1 MSDVDLNQM
10 ELLAQVDH
18 LLRQARVWTES
29 ASPWHPAVQAQG
41 LLRRVLARTDSLR
54 IRLEAPLV
62 VATFGGTGTGKSSL
76 VNALVGAGVTQSG
89 RQRPTTRQPIVICHS
104 QTDVTQIGLP
114 LESCELVRSDSD
126 LVRDLVIVDCPDPDT
141 NETET
146 PGSNLALLHSLLPFC
161 DVLLYVST
169 QQKYRSAR
177 VTTELAQAASG
188 CRVIFVQ
195 THADLDED
203 IRSDWSRQLSAT
215 FTEPEIFF
223 VDSQLAFREQ
233 LSGQRPTGEMGR
245 LVDLLMREL
254 GSASR
259 VRIRRANVVDLL
271 SEAIDRCQ
279 APLTAAEAE
288 LSTLEHMLLEQRGQ
302 LAQRMTQQLC
312 KDLGASRGLWE
323 RRLVEA
329 VVENWGLSPFSAVL
343 RAYHGLGSI
352 LMSLSLTRARSTA
365 QMAVIGA
372 VHGFRMLR
380 ERAERQSAEDGLQR
394 ASSLGLDDSLLRE
407 TELII
412 EGHVR
417 SAGFDRSLLPSSSLD
432 QLREQA
438 AWIESQ
444 FLGDAS
450 QKTDELIHL
459 LAAKNSRWW
468 VRGWYE
474 LLFLSYL
481 GFVLYRIGRNFF
493 HDSFL
498 QDKPLLSTDFYMP
511 AGIFW
516 VLWTGVLLMLFL
528 RRLRSG
534 LQREIQGLATQLV
547 DVRLAG
553 GLFPQLEQAC
563 RVARQQ
569 SQELSQLREAVERI
583 RTLVATG
590 TNLGARRGA
599 PR

>member
-1 MSDVDLNQM
+1 MPDVDLNQL
-10 ELLAQVDH
+10 ELLSQVDH
-18 LLRQARVWTES
+18 LLQRADAWTES
-29 ASPWHPAVQAQG
+29 PSTWQPVVQAQG
-41 LLRRVLARTDSLR
+41 LLRRVLTRTESLR

-76 VNALVGAGVTQSG
+76 VNALVGADVTAAG
-89 RQRPTTRQPIVICHS
+89 RQRPTTRKPIVICHS
-104 QTDVTQIGLP
+104 RTDVSQIGLP
-114 LESCELVRSDSD
+114 LEACELVQSESD

-161 DVLLYVST
+161 DVLIYVST

-177 VTTELAQAASG
+177 VSQELAQAASG

-195 THADLDED
+195 THADLDTD
-203 IRSDWSRQLSAT
+203 IRDDWSRQLEST
-215 FTEPEIFF
+215 FAAPEIFF
-223 VDSQLAFREQ
+223 VDSQKAFREQ
-233 LSGQRPTGEMGR
+233 QSGQRPTGEMGR
-245 LVDLLMREL
+245 LIELLMREL

-279 APLTAAEAE
+279 KPLDAAESE
-288 LSTLEHMLLEQRGQ
+288 LSTLEHILLDQRGQ
-302 LAQRMTQQLC
+302 LARRMTQQLC
-312 KDLGASRGLWE
+312 SDLGASRGLWE
-323 RRLVEA
+323 RRLVES

-343 RAYHGLGSI
+343 RAYHGLGTI
-352 LMSLSLTRARSTA
+352 LTSLSLTRARSTA

-372 VHGFRMLR
+372 VHGIRMLR
-380 ERAERQSAEDGLQR
+380 ERAERQSAEEGLQR
-394 ASSLGLDDSLLRE
+394 ASTLGLDDALLRE

-417 SAGFDRSLLPSSSLD
+417 SAGFDRSLLPSSTLD
-432 QLREQA
+432 QLRDQA
-438 AWIESQ
+438 ARIESQ

-450 QKTDELIHL
+450 QRTDELIRT

-468 VRGWYE
+468 IRGWYE
-474 LLFLSYL
+474 LLFLSYI
-481 GFVLYRIGRNFF
+481 GFVLYRVGRNFF
-493 HDSFL
+493 HDSFIEE
-498 QDKPLLSTDFYMP
+498 KALLSTDFYIP
-511 AGIFW
+511 AAIFW
-516 VLWTGVLLMLFL
+516 VLWTGVLLILFL
-528 RRLRSG
+528 GRLRSG

-547 DVRLAG
+547 DVRLSG

-563 RVARQQ
+563 RLARQQ
-569 SQELSQLREAVERI
+569 TQELSQLRESVERI

-590 TNLGARRGA
+590 GNLGARRMVTK
-599 PR
+599 